1 LGASISESHQ
11 SMGLDS
17 VRLRYLEAL
26 RFQQR
31 LSEHTLK
38 AYQFE
43 LETFSDFLQTSGLNE
58 WGEVLPSHVRGFLA
72 LRHREGLSSRS
83 LQRTLSAIRGLF
95 VFLVRKGSLAQNP
108 ALSVK
113 APKVPKSLPHVLDA
127 DQVTGLLE
135 AVVADPLEIRD
146 VAMWELF
153 YSSGLRLSELTALDL
168 EDVDCASGTV
178 LVRRG
183 KGSKARQIPLGRY
196 AVEAIHNWLPVRAE
210 LVVQENRAMFLS
222 RTGQRIAPRTVQMR
236 LDRWQLKHGVSEKIH
251 PHMLRHSFASHLL
264 ESSGDLRAVQELLG
278 HANLSTT
285 QIYTHLD
292 FQHLAN
298 VYDKAHPR
306 ARKKKDSSEN

>member
-1 LGASISESHQ
+1 MGSLISENHQ

-58 WGEVLPSHVRGFLA
+58 WGEVLPIHVRGFLA
-72 LRHREGLSSRS
+72 VRHREGLSSRS

-95 VFLVRKGSLAQNP
+95 VFLVRKGLLAQNP

-135 AVVADPLEIRD
+135 AAIADPLEIRD
-146 VAMWELF
+146 IAMWELF

-196 AVEAIHNWLPVRAE
+196 AVQAIHNWLPVRSE

>member
-1 LGASISESHQ
+1 MDSSLPETHQ
-11 SMGLDS
+11 STALDVAS
-17 VRLRYLEAL
+17 FRYLETL

-31 LSEHTLK
+31 LSQHTLK
-38 AYQFE
+38 AYQYE
-43 LETFSDFLQTSGLNE
+43 LETFSDFLKTSELIE
-58 WGEVLPSHVRGFLA
+58 WGQVLPGHVRSFLA
-72 LRHREGLSSRS
+72 LRHRQGLSSRS

-95 VFLVRKGSLAQNP
+95 IFLVRKGLLAQNP

-113 APKVPKSLPHVLDA
+113 APKVPKPLPHVLDV
-127 DQVTGLLE
+127 DQITGLLE
-135 AVVADPLEIRD
+135 AAIADPLEIRD

-153 YSSGLRLSELTALDL
+153 YSSGLRLSELTSLDL
-168 EDVDCASGTV
+168 EDVDCVSGTL
-178 LVRRG
+178 LVRHG

-196 AVEAIHNWLPVRAE
+196 AIEAIRNWLPVRDQLA
-210 LVVQENRAMFLS
+210 QEVSRALFLS

-236 LDRWQLKHGVSEKIH
+236 LDRWQLKHGISEKIH

-306 ARKKKDSSEN
+306 ARKKSRSPDK